1 MAGSGMSLRDISDV
15 AIDINTVV
23 DESVLTFDSADRKF
37 KARPLA
43 DSDIPAAIARDAEV
57 TAAIAAAAGGGA
69 TATDALLKAWT
80 ESGAYELTAIT
91 YDGTHTSAISTATA
105 KWPDGSA
112 GVFTATAIHVTW
124 GKVDAYT
131 LTHVASGKTVT
142 QATVTRDTNGNVT
155 VKPAL
160 TVAAA

>member
-23 DESVLTFDSADRKF
+23 DESVLTFDSADKKF

-57 TAAIAAAAGGGA
+57 TAAIAVAAGGGA
-69 TATDALLKAWT
+69 TAADALLKAWT
-80 ESGAYELTAIT
+80 ESGAYELTSIT
-91 YDGTHTSAISTATA
+91 YHATYPTTIDTAVA

-112 GVFTATAIHVTW
+112 GVLTITARDTTFL
-124 GKVDAYT
+124 KETAYT
-131 LTHVASGKTVT
+131 LTHADSGKTVT
-142 QATVTRDTNGNVT
+142 QAAVTLDANGNIT
-155 VKPAL
+155 TKPAL
-160 TVAAA
+160 TVA